1 MALPTVAIIGRMN
14 VGKSTLFN
22 RLTSSNRAIVSS
34 WPGTTRDVKS
44 AVATWRGTQFQLID
58 TGGLDVEED
67 EQLEERVV
75 TAAFS
80 AVERADVAIFVIDG
94 QVGLMPQDKLFAKYL
109 KRLKKPT
116 VLAINK
122 IDSERKERSVPPEVY
137 RLSFDHTVM
146 ISGSNG
152 RSTGDL
158 LDMVYEA
165 LPAHAQPEMDVERTT
180 VAIVGRPNVGKS
192 SLLNAILGE
201 ERVIVADAAHTTRD
215 TNDIPY
221 EYKGTPFMLIDTA
234 GIRKQSN
241 VGKRWGDKRLGEIEK
256 ESVEASIRSIKRAD
270 VVLFVI
276 EANQG
281 LTDQDKKIA
290 SLAYENGKGLL
301 VLVNKWDLIPD
312 KTSSTINE
320 FTKYFQ
326 GELPLLRYA
335 PIMYIS
341 ATEGKRVRETLDMVL
356 RVTANFNREIAL
368 EDLEPILFKVKAGYK
383 PKWTNVRKD
392 RKPIV
397 VFNRLK
403 QVGTKPA
410 RFYFKVSKPKDVP
423 RAIPRIIERELRA
436 RFDFYGVKIGIEIG
450 Q

>member
-22 RLTSSNRAIVSS
+22 RLTESNRAIVSS
-34 WPGTTRDVKS
+34 WPGTTRDVKM
-44 AVATWRGTQFQLID
+44 ALTTWRGAQFQLID
-58 TGGLDVEED
+58 TGGLDVEAD

-80 AVERADVAIFVIDG
+80 AVERADVALFVVDG
-94 QVGLMPQDKLFAKYL
+94 QVGVLAQDKVFAKYL
-109 KRLKKPT
+109 KQMKKPT
-116 VLAINK
+116 ILVVNK
-122 IDSERKERSVPPEVY
+122 IDSSKKERELPSEIY
-137 RLSFDHTVM
+137 QLNFEHTALV
-146 ISGSNG
+146 SGSNG
-152 RSTGDL
+152 RGTGDL

-165 LPAHAQPEMDVERTT
+165 LPQEAQPEVDVERTT

-221 EYKGTPFMLIDTA
+221 EYKGKPFLLIDTA
-234 GIRKQSN
+234 GIRRQAN

-276 EANQG
+276 EANHG
-281 LTDQDKKIA
+281 LTVQDKKIA
-290 SLAYENGKGLL
+290 DLAYENGKGLL

-312 KTSSTINE
+312 KTTHTITE
-320 FTKYFQ
+320 FNKYFESQ
-326 GELPLLRYA
+326 LPLLRYA

-341 ATEGKRVRETLDMVL
+341 ALEGKRVRDALDGV
-356 RVTANFNREIAL
+356 VKITENFNREISL
-368 EDLEPILFKVKAGYK
+368 EQLEPILFKVKGGYK
-383 PKWTNVRKD
+383 PKYTNVRKD
-392 RKPIV
+392 RKPVV
-397 VFNRLK
+397 VFKRLK
-403 QVGTKPA
+403 QISTKPP

-423 RAIPRIIERELRA
+423 PAISHIIEREIRD
-436 RFDFYGVKIGIEIG
+436 RFDFSGVKIFIETG
-450 Q
+450 L